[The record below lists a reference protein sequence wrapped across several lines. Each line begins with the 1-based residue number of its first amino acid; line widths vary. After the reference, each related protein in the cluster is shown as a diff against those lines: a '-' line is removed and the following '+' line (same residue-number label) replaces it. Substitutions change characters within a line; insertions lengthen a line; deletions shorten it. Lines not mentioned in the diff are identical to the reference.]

1 MDQIIKS
8 QEAQLCLHKLPPL
21 HPPLPIVVQGK
32 PEDEV
37 VCVLDLSHQFGH
49 LQYFI
54 DRKVMVRAW
63 LCETLPMPR

>member
-8 QEAQLCLHKLPPL
+8 QETQLCLHKLL
-21 HPPLPIVVQGK
+21 SMHPPLPIVVQGK
-32 PEDEV
+32 PEDEI

-54 DRKVMVRAW
+54 VRKVIVRSMVV
-63 LCETLPMPR
+63 